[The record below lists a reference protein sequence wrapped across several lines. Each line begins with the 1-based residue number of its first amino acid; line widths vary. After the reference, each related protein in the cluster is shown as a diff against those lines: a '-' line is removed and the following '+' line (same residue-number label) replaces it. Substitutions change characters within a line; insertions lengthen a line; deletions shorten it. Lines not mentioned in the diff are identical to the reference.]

1 MLIKKEAI
9 VLKDIDTVFN
19 IVNRVDLY
27 KNFIPYCIESKI
39 LNENS
44 TQMQA
49 KLDFNIKGIKTSFST
64 ENQIKKNEFIKMK
77 LIEGPF
83 KYLDG
88 EWSFKQVENKTIIYL
103 NLNYE
108 AKNKIIEFT
117 LGKSLEK
124 ITNILVK
131 SFVDESLK

>member
-117 LGKSLEK
+117 VGKSLEK

>member
-9 VLKDIDTVFN
+9 VLKDVDTVYN

-27 KNFIPYCIESKI
+27 KNFIPYCIDSKI
-39 LNENS
+39 LSENS

-49 KLDFNIKGIKTSFST
+49 RLDFDIKGVKTSFST

-88 EWSFKQVENKTIIYL
+88 EWIFKQVDNKTIIYL
-103 NLNYE
+103 SLNYE
-108 AKNKIIEFT
+108 AKSKIIEFAIS
-117 LGKSLEK
+117 KSLEK
-124 ITNILVK
+124 IMNILVK
-131 SFVDESLK
+131 SFVNESLK

>member
-1 MLIKKEAI
+1 M
-9 VLKDIDTVFN
+9 
-19 IVNRVDLY
+19 
-27 KNFIPYCIESKI
+27 
-39 LNENS
+39 
-44 TQMQA
+44 
-49 KLDFNIKGIKTSFST
+49 
-64 ENQIKKNEFIKMK
+64 
-77 LIEGPF
+77 
-83 KYLDG
+83 DG

-117 LGKSLEK
+117 VGKSLEK

>member
-9 VLKDIDTVFN
+9 VLKDVDTVYN

-27 KNFIPYCIESKI
+27 KNFIPYCIDSKI
-39 LNENS
+39 LSENS

-49 KLDFNIKGIKTSFST
+49 RLDFDIKGVKTSFST
-64 ENQIKKNEFIKMK
+64 KNQIKKNEFIKMK

-88 EWSFKQVENKTIIYL
+88 EWIFKQVDNKTIIYL
-103 NLNYE
+103 SLNYE
-108 AKNKIIEFT
+108 AKSKIIEFAIS
-117 LGKSLEK
+117 KSLEK
-124 ITNILVK
+124 IMNILVK
-131 SFVDESLK
+131 SFVNESLK

>member
-9 VLKDIDTVFN
+9 VIKDIDTVFN

-49 KLDFNIKGIKTSFST
+49 KLDFDIKGIKTSFST

-117 LGKSLEK
+117 VGKSLEK

>member
-49 KLDFNIKGIKTSFST
+49 KLDFDIKGIKTSFST

-117 LGKSLEK
+117 VGKSLEK

-131 SFVDESLK
+131 SFVNESLK

>member
-49 KLDFNIKGIKTSFST
+49 KLDFDIKGIKTSFST

-117 LGKSLEK
+117 VGKSIEK

>member
-39 LNENS
+39 LSENP

-49 KLDFNIKGIKTSFST
+49 KLDFDIKGIKTSFST

-117 LGKSLEK
+117 VGKSLEK

>member
-49 KLDFNIKGIKTSFST
+49 KLDFDIKGIKTSFST

-117 LGKSLEK
+117 VGKSLEK

>member
-49 KLDFNIKGIKTSFST
+49 KLDFDIKGIKTSFST

>member
-49 KLDFNIKGIKTSFST
+49 KLDFDIKGIKTSFST

-88 EWSFKQVENKTIIYL
+88 EWRFKQVENKTIIYL

-117 LGKSLEK
+117 VGKSLEK

-131 SFVDESLK
+131 SFVNESLK

>member
-27 KNFIPYCIESKI
+27 KNFIPYCIESRI
-39 LNENS
+39 LSENS

-64 ENQIKKNEFIKMK
+64 ENQIKKNEHIKMK

-83 KYLDG
+83 KHLDG
-88 EWSFKQVENKTIIYL
+88 EWRFKQLENKTIIYL

>member
-49 KLDFNIKGIKTSFST
+49 KLDFDIKGIKTSFST

-77 LIEGPF
+77 LIEGP
-83 KYLDG
+83 
-88 EWSFKQVENKTIIYL
+88 
-103 NLNYE
+103 
-108 AKNKIIEFT
+108 
-117 LGKSLEK
+117 
-124 ITNILVK
+124 
-131 SFVDESLK
+131 

>member
-1 MLIKKEAI
+1 
-9 VLKDIDTVFN
+9 
-19 IVNRVDLY
+19 
-27 KNFIPYCIESKI
+27 
-39 LNENS
+39 
-44 TQMQA
+44 
-49 KLDFNIKGIKTSFST
+49 
-64 ENQIKKNEFIKMK
+64 MK

-117 LGKSLEK
+117 VGKSLEK